1 MTTSSAPVAWQWWWE
16 VRKQLRDLC
25 LRLGLPL
32 VSSKNSDDLRRCLLS
47 GLFMNTAQHVGEGKY
62 KIVSVGRVCLVTCLR
77 TYIHTYIHL
86 VLPFLLYCTSIQFA
100 NWTSYQVFLLNLVLL
115 CMHANGVLLLPSP
128 YSLLAPPS
136 LLSSH
141 LSSVL
146 NPPGGAHSPKFL
158 SLSREAP
165 PPCCTVLRT
174 STDSKEIHEV
184 RQT

>member
-1 MTTSSAPVAWQWWWE
+1 MAMVVE

-62 KIVSVGRVCLVTCLR
+62 KTVSVGCVCLVTCL
-77 TYIHTYIHL
+77 HTYIH
-86 VLPFLLYCTSIQFA
+86 
-100 NWTSYQVFLLNLVLL
+100 
-115 CMHANGVLLLPSP
+115 GVLLLPSP

-141 LSSVL
+141 LFPVL
-146 NPPGGAHSPKFL
+146 NPPGSAHSPKFL

-165 PPCCTVLRT
+165 PPVVLY
-174 STDSKEIHEV
+174 SELV
-184 RQT
+184 QTAKRYMR